1 MFLTNTVVSETC
13 FYISQSCCIL
23 SKRRFRLVCRR
34 NLSVSKFL
42 ACSFNQ
48 SLLLRKGLELD
59 AFSLSPQSTDETK
72 FGFIAL
78 LGRTNS
84 GKSTL
89 LNALVETKVAI
100 VTPKVQT
107 TRTKVVGIFT
117 QGNSQLAFMD
127 TPGMFTPKKRLERAM
142 IEVARKA
149 QYEADLIVLVVDVSK
164 ALRSG
169 DDTLD
174 ETTLEIAKLCS
185 HRKTSS
191 ELFLCLNKV
200 DLVSVPQLKRVE
212 TVVVTSF
219 NLSFREIFK
228 VSALHGQGVREM
240 RDALIP
246 FLPQGPW
253 LFDPDDM
260 TSMSMRSYAAEIT
273 REKLIL
279 KLRQEIP
286 YAIAVET
293 VDWKDYSDGSI
304 RILQHIFVERESQKV
319 IIIGRRGQNLKQ
331 LGIETRQE
339 LAQIFGKPVH
349 LFLQVKIRKDWSED
363 VEYYK
368 NWGLKYRSCCV
379 CPEKDW
385 KESASQPTLHTPIM
399 GDFLFQSII
408 VEMNNCQGKKCQKE
422 QYDKQREQVAHYYG
436 TVLSSNRDLKSSA
449 CCQAQEPSIHKAICS
464 RLPDEILERF
474 YGCGSPI
481 PPALTNAIVLDL
493 GCGTGRDVYVCSAL
507 VGVGGRVIGLDMLD
521 SSLQVARKYQ
531 TTLSKQFFPDLESYS
546 NVEFLCGYMEQL
558 EEAGVERESC
568 DLVISNCVINLVPN
582 KEQVFR
588 QVYYTLKVGGELY
601 FSDIYTDRRMSEVAK
616 TDPLLICECLGGAL
630 YLQDFKSIVE
640 SIGFLDPRMVTCKK
654 VEHSLSNELESKI
667 KNNTIGKIMEK
678 KLFIWVQ

>member
-1 MFLTNTVVSETC
+1 
-13 FYISQSCCIL
+13 
-23 SKRRFRLVCRR
+23 
-34 NLSVSKFL
+34 
-42 ACSFNQ
+42 
-48 SLLLRKGLELD
+48 
-59 AFSLSPQSTDETK
+59 
-72 FGFIAL
+72 
-78 LGRTNS
+78 
-84 GKSTL
+84 
-89 LNALVETKVAI
+89 
-100 VTPKVQT
+100 
-107 TRTKVVGIFT
+107 
-117 QGNSQLAFMD
+117 
-127 TPGMFTPKKRLERAM
+127 
-142 IEVARKA
+142 
-149 QYEADLIVLVVDVSK
+149 
-164 ALRSG
+164 
-169 DDTLD
+169 
-174 ETTLEIAKLCS
+174 
-185 HRKTSS
+185 
-191 ELFLCLNKV
+191 
-200 DLVSVPQLKRVE
+200 
-212 TVVVTSF
+212 
-219 NLSFREIFK
+219 
-228 VSALHGQGVREM
+228 
-240 RDALIP
+240 
-246 FLPQGPW
+246 
-253 LFDPDDM
+253 
-260 TSMSMRSYAAEIT
+260 
-273 REKLIL
+273 
-279 KLRQEIP
+279 
-286 YAIAVET
+286 
-293 VDWKDYSDGSI
+293 
-304 RILQHIFVERESQKV
+304 
-319 IIIGRRGQNLKQ
+319 
-331 LGIETRQE
+331 
-339 LAQIFGKPVH
+339 
-349 LFLQVKIRKDWSED
+349 
-363 VEYYK
+363 
-368 NWGLKYRSCCV
+368 
-379 CPEKDW
+379 
-385 KESASQPTLHTPIM
+385 M

-667 KNNTIGKIMEK
+667 KNVTYYSCTFRMFRLNDGLLEHNREDYGEEAVYLGTITECPDVFELDMDYRFPKAVSVPVDHNTANILRYSRYGSHFCVSEKMEHRGPFIQK
-678 KLFIWVQ
+678 KGNCCYNLVDWHK